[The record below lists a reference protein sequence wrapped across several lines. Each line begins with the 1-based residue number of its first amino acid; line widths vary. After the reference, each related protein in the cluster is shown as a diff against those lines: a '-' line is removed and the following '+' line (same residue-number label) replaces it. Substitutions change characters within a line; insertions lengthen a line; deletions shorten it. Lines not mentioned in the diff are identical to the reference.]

1 MRLALAAL
9 MILHGI
15 AHLVGFAGS
24 WHLGADLPYKTT
36 VLAGRIDL
44 GDAGIRVA
52 GLLWLVA
59 AIAFVVA
66 GAGAALNY
74 DWWVKATLYVTFASL
89 VLTLVEL
96 PDARIGLVVNV
107 AILALL
113 FVRERVTA

>member
-1 MRLALAAL
+1 

-15 AHLVGFAGS
+15 AHLAGFAGS

-36 VLAGRIDL
+36 VLAGRVDL
-44 GDAGIRVA
+44 GDTGIRLA

-74 DWWVKATLYVTFASL
+74 DWWVKATLYVTLASL
-89 VLTLVEL
+89 VLTLIEL
-96 PDARIGLVVNV
+96 PAARLGLIVNV
-107 AILALL
+107 AILGAL
-113 FVRERVTA
+113 FIRARVTV